1 MWVQSEECPNPSQ
14 CHGNS
19 PFKWSLSATY
29 QQTVL
34 TQKIEYGIGKVVGH
48 VVTDQ
53 VAWVPEPLPTQ
64 VSDDVRFLL
73 IYEAEDLNTLKQDGL
88 VGLAPGSVNEGQK
101 TLLESMYEQGQL
113 RDHIFSLYL
122 GLNGD

>member
-1 MWVQSEECPNPSQ
+1 M
-14 CHGNS
+14 
-19 PFKWSLSATY
+19 
-29 QQTVL
+29 
-34 TQKIEYGIGKVVGH
+34 
-48 VVTDQ
+48 
-53 VAWVPEPLPTQ
+53 PEPLPTQ